1 MSTSKTLSAG
11 YLVIVHV
18 QRMDKEPER
27 LGAESLLQD
36 GRIPMKLKGQPLD
49 LDIHETSEVLT
60 NKHFRNFEMRES
72 QSVYLPESMRP
83 FTDLAPTGTKAF
95 IADDNRGAISP
106 LPCLELDGTD
116 FYLSVKGIGS
126 TTNPFSQ
133 QLLGKAEICSL
144 LKDARLKDRILN
156 SEEKAPRYITGELWL
171 RGSPYGG
178 QGLEHATTSMR
189 VSEMADLTSI
199 HGFRI
204 APLVKIV
211 FLPED
216 LESRIKEIH
225 WYRKFAGRIVQE
237 IRLLPSNVR
246 VYFHSGSTIGGNI
259 SAIYRLFEIDENE
272 KALEFLKNFVKSG
285 VAFLTLFIR
294 SLKSNE
300 DGTFSGLDFYDVW
313 LDKDAVLSPDGTVY
327 FADLEGLEWI
337 NVPEKKVHEKIDDQ
351 IYRSLYEFMY
361 AYEQVER
368 ERSRRF
374 GHLMERKAQ
383 FEYLLREALKDD
395 EVVEVARDGERL
407 QLVLGNIL
415 GENRLTKKFPIID
428 W

>member
-1 MSTSKTLSAG
+1 MRTQS
-11 YLVIVHV
+11 
-18 QRMDKEPER
+18 
-27 LGAESLLQD
+27 SLKGD
-36 GRIPMKLKGQPLD
+36 RIPMRLRGQPLGLD
-49 LDIHETSEVLT
+49 LYETSEVLT
-60 NKHFRNFEMRES
+60 NKHFRDFETLELERFC
-72 QSVYLPESMRP
+72 LPQSMRL
-83 FTDLAPTGTKAF
+83 FTDLVPTMTKAF
-95 IADDNRGAISP
+95 VADDNRGAVST

-116 FYLSVKGIGS
+116 FYLSVKGVGS
-126 TTNPFSQ
+126 TTNPFSRQ
-133 QLLGKAEICSL
+133 HLGKAEICNL
-144 LKDARLKDRILN
+144 VKDAKLKERIVN
-156 SEEKAPRYITGELWL
+156 SQEEASRYITGELWL

-199 HGFRI
+199 QGFRI
-204 APLVKIV
+204 APVVKIV

-216 LESRIKEIH
+216 LENRIKEIY

-237 IRLLPSNVR
+237 TRLVPSNVR
-246 VYFHSGSTIGGNI
+246 VYFHSGNTIGGNI
-259 SAIYRLFEIDENE
+259 SAVFRMFEIDEDE
-272 KALEFLKNFVKSG
+272 KALQFLENFVRSG

-294 SLKSNE
+294 SMVSNE

-313 LDKDAVLSPDGTVY
+313 LDKDAVLAPDGTIY
-327 FADLEGLEWI
+327 FADLEGLEWV

-361 AYEQVER
+361 AYEQIEQ

-374 GHLMERKAQ
+374 GHLAERKVQ

-395 EVVEVARDGERL
+395 KVVEVARDGNRL
-407 QLVLGNIL
+407 QLILGNIL
-415 GENRLTKKFPIID
+415 GEKRLAKNFTIID